1 MWVFSVKKGSNPII
15 SWHFLVILRQEMN
28 YSNIN
33 AQSKEGSEIM
43 VFCRGIRESLLPTSP
58 CWSTDAMMV
67 LPYDSSPLQ
76 HGELS
81 TTIYTLSWVTHNLY
95 QVITKLLITTKS
107 SRWCRS
113 PRVTSTNSHL
123 TQQMLLRKVDAH
135 LLLSMHQWGH

>member
-1 MWVFSVKKGSNPII
+1 
-15 SWHFLVILRQEMN
+15 
-28 YSNIN
+28 
-33 AQSKEGSEIM
+33 
-43 VFCRGIRESLLPTSP
+43 
-58 CWSTDAMMV
+58 MMV
-67 LPYDSSPLQ
+67 LPDDSSPLQ

-135 LLLSMHQWGH
+135 LLLSMHQ